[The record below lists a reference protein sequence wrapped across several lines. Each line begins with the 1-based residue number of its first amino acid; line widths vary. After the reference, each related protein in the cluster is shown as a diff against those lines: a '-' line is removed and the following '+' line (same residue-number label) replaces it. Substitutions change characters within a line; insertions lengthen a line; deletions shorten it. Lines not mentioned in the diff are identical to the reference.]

1 MEITMKYIFFIT
13 AIALSMLIN
22 ATAQTDTLVIT
33 LKNKTVEKIAI
44 SQIQKMQ
51 FENVT
56 AVDDQSKLSSGL
68 TLKGNYPNPFGEQ
81 TSIEFE
87 IENSGSVEIFIY
99 DNSGKQIQKLE
110 CNNCQAGKNILQ
122 WNCLDNY
129 NNKVQSGMYYYEVRY
144 GNEVQ
149 SRKMIIIK

>member
-1 MEITMKYIFFIT
+1 MKSLFLIT
-13 AIALSMLIN
+13 ALTLCMLSN
-22 ATAQTDTLVIT
+22 SFAQTDTLVIT

-68 TLKGNYPNPFGEQ
+68 SLNGNYPNPFGEQ

-87 IENSGSVEIFIY
+87 IENSGSVEIFIF
-99 DNSGKQIQKLE
+99 DNSGKQIQKLQ
-110 CNNCQAGKNILQ
+110 CNNCQSGKNTLQ
-122 WNCLDNY
+122 WNCLDNN

-144 GNEVQ
+144 GNETQ